1 MTYQPSFHSNV
12 QTTGLTLA
20 DEMAE
25 LLPHVYTVVAE
36 PVVRG
41 CEFDAIVV
49 GPAEIFVLHGSHVG
63 RRRVDERRELFT
75 NFLRMEFPEIE
86 APVQHLRIERDPA
99 LLPGAGH
106 LQQRGGISL
115 RQAAEIIM
123 ASYHANWP
131 AQGRKLAAFERLIQ
145 RLRHVPDQAA
155 QSFSEPFFFRSGGRK
170 AHSVAEA
177 VRMMDS
183 VREDG
188 IFHLRD
194 GSLARWLEAQGATS
208 IAQAA
213 REAVRQYGA
222 EPQVALES
230 FLLETGLVDRPRLVV
245 LPAALDLGYL
255 LAGQKRTAHLR
266 IEKRRGR
273 GYLYGTVRATHPWL
287 RISPERF
294 KGEVQDFVVQ
304 VDSNALVIRPD
315 AYQTTLYLVSNTTEG
330 PLAVPVRFWVRGLPS
345 FWHRYLLRPLAGGVL
360 FGVVGLGLG
369 IAGELT
375 IGGLLPSLPVGAWSV
390 GVGLFWAI
398 SGGLFGLRQPPVWPL
413 YYAIRQWLM
422 CAGRWLLV
430 LALPVLFFLIGWRWL
445 AAPLGLGAAP
455 FGILDGLLL
464 ALSTAIL
471 PAAVQILWAN
481 GNGSEPAIQL
491 PRSLWQRQRGTA
503 ALLAVI
509 LLLLVGLRYAGS
521 TWQQYRADG
530 TVETVQIQAEEEWRN
545 LEAQA
550 SSWLNELTLRYYQQ
564 RRGRPTSIVPEW
576 VQEWWRRI
584 VY

>member
-255 LAGQKRTAHLR
+255 LAGQKRTARLH
-266 IEKRRGR
+266 IEKQQGR
-273 GYLYGTVRATHPWL
+273 GYLYGTTRAAHPWL
-287 RISPERF
+287 KISPERF
-294 KGEVQDFVVQ
+294 RGEAQDFTLHL
-304 VDSNALVIRPD
+304 DTNSLAIRPD
-315 AYQTTLYLVSNTTEG
+315 AYQTTLYLASNATEE

-345 FWHRYLLRPLAGGVL
+345 LWHRYLWRPLAGILL
-360 FGVVGLGLG
+360 FGMLGLILG
-369 IAGELT
+369 LAGELT
-375 IGGLLPSLPVGAWSV
+375 IGGGLASLPVGLWSM

-398 SGGLFGLRQPPVWPL
+398 AGGLLGLRQPAVWPL
-413 YYAIRQWLM
+413 YYAARRWLM
-422 CAGRWLLV
+422 SVGRWLLLLSLLV
-430 LALPVLFFLIGWRWL
+430 LWLLLGWHWVATPLEIGGPPPDLLASLF
-445 AAPLGLGAAP
+445 
-455 FGILDGLLL
+455 L
-464 ALSTAIL
+464 ALSVAIL
-471 PAAVQILWAN
+471 PAAVQILRI
-481 GNGSEPAIQL
+481 GSHGDEPALRL
-491 PRSLWQRQRGTA
+491 PRSLWQRQRSTVA
-503 ALLAVI
+503 WLALI
-509 LLLLVGLRYAGS
+509 LVLLVGLRYAGS
-521 TWQQYRADG
+521 TWQQYRSDG
-530 TVETVQIQAEEEWRN
+530 TVETVQVQVEEEWSS

-550 SSWLNELTLRYYQQ
+550 NTWLDDLTIRYYQQ
-564 RRGRPTSIVPEW
+564 RRARPTSIVPEW

-584 VY
+584 RY